1 MENNLHERYD
11 RIYTKRENVYGEPDL
26 ILEHAL
32 DIIKNGSA
40 IELGAGEGRNSL
52 LMASKGLEVTAVD
65 FSKVAIEKI
74 KTAATEANLNIN
86 TRVADITDYHFEENY
101 DLIISTYV
109 FHHLSESE
117 ANKLI
122 KLMQDHTNENGIN
135 VISTF
140 TKDSDFYREESEP
153 SDYYPDSDDL
163 KKLYEKW
170 EILTFDT
177 KIVEAVQKNQDGT
190 PKQNNVIEIMAK
202 KKAE

>member
-11 RIYTKRENVYGEPDL
+11 RIYTKRENLYGEPDP
-26 ILEHAL
+26 IMEQAL
-32 DIIKNGSA
+32 DIIKSGSA

-52 LMASKGLEVTAVD
+52 LVASKGLEVTAVD

-74 KTAATEANLNIN
+74 NASAKEVNLNIT
-86 TRVADITDYHFEENY
+86 TRVADIKDYHFEEDY

-117 ANKLI
+117 ADKLI

-153 SDYYPDSDDL
+153 SDYYPDPDDL
-163 KKLYEKW
+163 KKLYEGW
-170 EILTFDT
+170 EILTCET
-177 KIVEAVQKNQDGT
+177 RIVEAVQKKQDGT
-190 PKQNNVIEIMAK
+190 PQQNNVIEILAR